1 MSDTLQ
7 TISGCD
13 SIVYLDLQVNY
24 SNTGVDS
31 LTSCD
36 SLTWIDGITYY
47 QNNQQATYTIQ
58 NQFGCDSVVTLE
70 LEINYA
76 DQSFDTAY
84 TCDNFFW
91 NGQIFDSSGTYID
104 TLTTTNGCDSIIHL
118 DLTIN
123 YTYEDTLDVTSCDTF
138 YWENNN
144 YTSSGMYAQTN
155 LTILLTDVIALSRST

>member
-76 DQSFDTAY
+76 DQSSI
-84 TCDNFFW
+84 
-91 NGQIFDSSGTYID
+91 Q
-104 TLTTTNGCDSIIHL
+104 LTHAII
-118 DLTIN
+118 
-123 YTYEDTLDVTSCDTF
+123 
-138 YWENNN
+138 
-144 YTSSGMYAQTN
+144 SSGMVKYLTLWN
-155 LTILLTDVIALSRST
+155 LY